1 VKTILYLYAGLEI
14 GLGDIMQIKARETCR
29 VCGSSKLI
37 PILSL
42 GDQFVTNFVEDPD
55 RDSPRG
61 PLELVL
67 CNVKDGG
74 CGLLQLKHTIER
86 DVLYKKYWYKS
97 GISTTMVK
105 ALADIASSAERLIK
119 LSSEDLVVDIG
130 SNDGTLLRQFKTPGL
145 ITVGFEPSNLWK
157 LGIEGTSRIIND
169 YFNYETFRR
178 EFGNKKA
185 KLITSIAMFYDL
197 EDPNTFV
204 EDVKKCLDEA
214 GLWVIQMNYLG
225 LMLENNTF
233 DNICHEHLEY
243 YSLLSISNLLNR
255 HDMEAFDVELND
267 VNGGSFRIYIRHKG
281 GKIKSFPGAEERLRT
296 LKAYEEKMG
305 FDNNRAYDKF
315 AKRIEKTKSDVMDFL
330 NQEVKKGKKIFI
342 YGASTRGLVVLQYFG
357 VDKELIKAAV
367 DKNPEKWGKYIVGT
381 GIPIMSVEEYRKKK
395 PDYLFV
401 LPYHFIE
408 EIKDQERNFL
418 EKGGKMIVAIPRF
431 RIITKSNG

>member
-1 VKTILYLYAGLEI
+1 MNLGLGKIMHVKT
-14 GLGDIMQIKARETCR
+14 RETCR
-29 VCGSSKLI
+29 VCGSKNLV

-42 GDQFVTNFVEDPD
+42 GEQFVTNFVEKPN
-55 RDSPRG
+55 RDHVKG

-74 CGLLQLKHTIER
+74 CGLLQLRHTLNR
-86 DVLYKKYWYKS
+86 DILYRKYWYKS

-105 ALADIASSAERLIK
+105 ALADIVSSAEKLVK
-119 LSSEDLVVDIG
+119 LSPGDLVVDIG
-130 SNDGTLLRQFKTPGL
+130 SNDGTLLRQFKTSRL
-145 ITVGFEPSNLWK
+145 VTVGFEPSNLWE
-157 LGIEGTSRIIND
+157 LGIEGTSKIIND

-204 EDVKKCLDEA
+204 EDVKKCLDED

-243 YSLLSISNLLNR
+243 CSLLSLSNLLDR
-255 HDMEAFDVELND
+255 HNMEAFDVELND
-267 VNGGSFRIYIRHKG
+267 VNGGSFRIYVRHRG
-281 GKIKSFPGAEERLRT
+281 GNIEGFPGAKERL
-296 LKAYEEKMG
+296 KKQKDYEEKMG
-305 FDNNRAYDKF
+305 FGNNKVYDEF
-315 AKRIEKTKSDVMDFL
+315 AKRIEKIKNDLMKFL
-330 NQEVKKGKKIFI
+330 SREVKKGKKIFI
-342 YGASTRGLVVLQYFG
+342 YGASTRGLVVLQYAG
-357 VDKELIKAAV
+357 IDNKLIKAAV
-367 DKNPEKWGKYIVGT
+367 DKNPDKWGKYIVGT
-381 GIPIMSVEEYRKKK
+381 GIPIISIEKYRKEK

-408 EIKDQERNFL
+408 EIKDQEKDFL
-418 EKGGKMIVAIPRF
+418 AKGGKMIVAIPDF
-431 RIITKSNG
+431 KIITNHDS

>member
-1 VKTILYLYAGLEI
+1 MHVKT
-14 GLGDIMQIKARETCR
+14 RETCR
-29 VCGSSKLI
+29 VCGSNNLI

-42 GDQFVTNFVEDPD
+42 GEQFAVNFVEE
-55 RDSPRG
+55 SSKAYLKA

-74 CGLLQLKHTIER
+74 CGLLQLKHTIDR
-86 DVLYKKYWYKS
+86 DALYRKYWYKS

-105 ALADIASSAERLIK
+105 ALEDIVSSAEKLVK
-119 LSSEDLVVDIG
+119 LSSGDLVVDIG

-145 ITVGFEPSNLWK
+145 VTVGFEPSDLWK
-157 LGIEGTSRIIND
+157 LGIEGTSKIIND
-169 YFNYETFRR
+169 YFNYETFKR
-178 EFGNKKA
+178 EFENKKA

-197 EDPNTFV
+197 EDPNAFV
-204 EDVKKCLDEA
+204 EDIKKCLDKD
-214 GLWVIQMNYLG
+214 GLWITQMNYLG

-243 YSLLSISNLLNR
+243 YSLLSLENLLNR
-255 HDMEAFDVELND
+255 HDIEPFDVELND

-281 GKIKSFPGAEERLRT
+281 GNINGFLGAEERLRR

-305 FDNNRAYDKF
+305 FDNIRTYDKF
-315 AKRIEKTKSDVMDFL
+315 AKDIRKVKNDFMDFL
-330 NQEVKKGKKIFI
+330 NQELKKGKKIFI

-357 VDKELIKAAV
+357 VDKKLIKVAV

-381 GIPIMSVEEYRKKK
+381 GIPIISVEEYRQKK

-418 EKGGKMIVAIPRF
+418 EKGGKLIVAIPKF

>member
-1 VKTILYLYAGLEI
+1 MHVKT
-14 GLGDIMQIKARETCR
+14 RETCR
-29 VCGSSKLI
+29 VCGSNNLV

-42 GDQFVTNFVEDPD
+42 GEQFVTNFVEEPN
-55 RDSPRG
+55 RDQVKG

-74 CGLLQLKHTIER
+74 CGLLQLKHTMDR
-86 DVLYKKYWYKS
+86 DVLYRKYWYRS
-97 GISTTMVK
+97 GISATMVK
-105 ALADIASSAERLIK
+105 ALADIVSSAEKLVK
-119 LSSEDLVVDIG
+119 LSSGDLVVDIG
-130 SNDGTLLRQFKTPGL
+130 SNDGTLLRQFKTLGL
-145 ITVGFEPSNLWK
+145 VTVGFEPSNLWK
-157 LGIEGTSRIIND
+157 LGIEGTSKIIND

-178 EFGNKKA
+178 EFENKKA

-204 EDVKKCLDEA
+204 EDVKKCLDKN
-214 GLWVIQMNYLG
+214 GLWIIQMNYLG

-243 YSLLSISNLLNR
+243 YSLLSLENLLNR
-255 HDMEAFDVELND
+255 HDMEPFDVELND

-281 GKIKSFPGAEERLRT
+281 GNINGFLGAEERLRR

-305 FDNNRAYDKF
+305 FDNIRAYDKF
-315 AKRIEKTKSDVMDFL
+315 AKDIRKMKNDFMDFL

-418 EKGGKMIVAIPRF
+418 EKGGKMIVAIPKF
-431 RIITKSNG
+431 RIMTKSNG

>member
-1 VKTILYLYAGLEI
+1 MHVKT
-14 GLGDIMQIKARETCR
+14 RETCR
-29 VCGSSKLI
+29 VCGSKNLI

-42 GDQFVTNFVEDPD
+42 GEQFVVNFVEE
-55 RDSPRG
+55 SNAENVKG

-74 CGLLQLKHTIER
+74 CGLLQSRHTLNR
-86 DVLYKKYWYKS
+86 DILYRKYWYKS
-97 GISTTMVK
+97 GISTTMVR
-105 ALADIASSAERLIK
+105 ALADIVSSAEKLVK
-119 LSSEDLVVDIG
+119 LSSGDLVVDIG
-130 SNDGTLLRQFKTPGL
+130 SNDGTLLRQFKTSGL
-145 ITVGFEPSNLWK
+145 VTVGFEPSNLWE
-157 LGIEGTSRIIND
+157 LGIEGTSKIIND

-178 EFGNKKA
+178 EFGNKKV

-204 EDVKKCLDEA
+204 EDVKKCLDED

-243 YSLLSISNLLNR
+243 YSLLSLQNLLNR
-255 HDMEAFDVELND
+255 HDMEPFDVELND

-281 GKIKSFPGAEERLRT
+281 GNIKSFPGAEERLRK

-305 FDNNRAYDKF
+305 FDNNRAYDEF
-315 AKRIEKTKSDVMDFL
+315 AKRIEKTKSDLMDFL
-330 NQEVKKGKKIFI
+330 NQEVRKGKKIFI

-357 VDKELIKAAV
+357 IDKELIKATV
-367 DKNPEKWGKYIVGT
+367 DKNPDKWDKYIVGT
-381 GIPIMSVEEYRKKK
+381 GIPILSVEEYRKEK

-408 EIKDQERNFL
+408 EIKDQERGFL
-418 EKGGKMIVAIPRF
+418 ENGGKMIVTIPKF
-431 RIITKSNG
+431 RIITNRDG

>member
-1 VKTILYLYAGLEI
+1 MHVKT
-14 GLGDIMQIKARETCR
+14 RETCR
-29 VCGSSKLI
+29 VCGSKNLV

-42 GDQFVTNFVEDPD
+42 GEQFVVSFMEESNAENVK
-55 RDSPRG
+55 G

-74 CGLLQLKHTIER
+74 CGLLQSKHTLDR
-86 DVLYKKYWYKS
+86 DILYRKYWYKS
-97 GISTTMVK
+97 GISTTMVR
-105 ALADIASSAERLIK
+105 ALADIVSSAEKLVK
-119 LSSEDLVVDIG
+119 LSSGDLVVDIG
-130 SNDGTLLRQFKTPGL
+130 SNDGTLLRQFKISGL
-145 ITVGFEPSNLWK
+145 VTVGFEPSNLWE
-157 LGIEGTSRIIND
+157 LGIEGTSKIIND

-204 EDVKKCLDEA
+204 EDVKKCLDED

-243 YSLLSISNLLNR
+243 YSLLSLQNLLNR
-255 HDMEAFDVELND
+255 HDMEPFDVELND

-281 GKIKSFPGAEERLRT
+281 GNIKSFPGAEKRLRKI
-296 LKAYEEKMG
+296 KAYEGKMG
-305 FDNNRAYDKF
+305 FDNNKAYDKF
-315 AKRIEKTKSDVMDFL
+315 AKKIEKIKGDLMDFL

-357 VDKELIKAAV
+357 IDKKLIKAAV
-367 DKNPEKWGKYIVGT
+367 DKNPDKWGKHIVGT
-381 GIPIMSVEEYRKKK
+381 GIPIMSVEEYRKEK
-395 PDYLFV
+395 PDYLFL

-418 EKGGKMIVAIPRF
+418 EKGGKMIVAIPKF
-431 RIITKSNG
+431 RIITKPNG